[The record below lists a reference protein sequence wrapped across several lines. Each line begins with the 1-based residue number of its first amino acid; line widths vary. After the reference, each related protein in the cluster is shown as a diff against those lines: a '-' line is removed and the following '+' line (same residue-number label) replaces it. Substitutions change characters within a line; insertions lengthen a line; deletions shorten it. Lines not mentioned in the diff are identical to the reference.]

1 MQQAAGAAHAS
12 EHDQAEPAR
21 RRFGMVRWFQP
32 ETLIGRVR
40 QERAM
45 RAGTLRGLPT
55 AFGALDTQAGE
66 L

>member
-1 MQQAAGAAHAS
+1 MSLENKPVAA
-12 EHDQAEPAR
+12 AEEPLQR
-21 RRFGMVRWFQP
+21 QRFGLVRWFQP

-45 RAGTLRGLPT
+45 RTGQLRGLPT
-55 AFGALDTQAGE
+55 AFGQLDTKAGD